1 MTAPAAPQIY
11 LAGPDVFRT
20 DAQRVFA
27 RLQRRCAQ
35 LGLRGIAPVDDA
47 PATPTLDG
55 DRLAQSIYQGNIER
69 IAAADGVLAHVCDFR
84 GLEPDAGT
92 VFEIGYAV
100 ALGKPV
106 VLYGVPPGSYAERVA
121 ATRPCAADAHGVLRE
136 RANGLMVE
144 GLDQRLNLMLTCSSL
159 QADSADAGLQRLAER
174 LQAQPALVLRR
185 YQASDAMA
193 LYRVFHAAVHQGTG
207 AHYNAAQRAAWAPP
221 APDHPKWA
229 ARLQRNQPWVAL
241 WHGELAGFADL
252 QPDGLV
258 DQMFVAP
265 QCAGRGVGDALMARL
280 IEQAQAHGIETLHAD
295 VSLAAEG
302 FFLRHGFVVQQRQWV
317 ERRGAVLANA
327 RMQRR
332 LPPSAHAA
340 AYNRAG

>member
-11 LAGPDVFRT
+11 LAGPDVFRP
-20 DAQRVFA
+20 DARQVFA

-35 LGLRGIAPVDDA
+35 LGLCGIAPVEDAPTAPTPVDDDA
-47 PATPTLDG
+47 
-55 DRLAQSIYQGNIER
+55 LAQSIYQGNIDR
-69 IAAADGVLAHVCDFR
+69 IQAADGVLAHVCDFR

-121 ATRPCAADAHGVLRE
+121 AARPCAADAQGVLRE
-136 RANGLMVE
+136 RTSGLMVE
-144 GLDQRLNLMLTCSSL
+144 GLGQRLNLMLTRSSVL
-159 QADSADAGLQRLAER
+159 ADSADAGLQRLAER
-174 LQAQPALVLRR
+174 LQVQPALVLRR

-193 LYRVFHAAVHQGTG
+193 LYGVFHAAVHHGPG
-207 AHYNAAQRAAWAPP
+207 AHDNAEQ
-221 APDHPKWA
+221 APDLPNWA

-241 WHGELAGFADL
+241 WHGEIAGFADL

-258 DQMFVAP
+258 DQLFVAP
-265 QCAGRGVGDALMARL
+265 PFAGRGVGDALMARL
-280 IEQAQAHGIETLHAD
+280 IDQAHAQGLDTLHAD
-295 VSLAAEG
+295 VGLCAEG
-302 FFLRHGFVVQQRQWV
+302 FFMRHGFTVQQRQSV
-317 ERRGAVLANA
+317 GRNGVLLPNA

-332 LPPSAHAA
+332 LAPSPRAA